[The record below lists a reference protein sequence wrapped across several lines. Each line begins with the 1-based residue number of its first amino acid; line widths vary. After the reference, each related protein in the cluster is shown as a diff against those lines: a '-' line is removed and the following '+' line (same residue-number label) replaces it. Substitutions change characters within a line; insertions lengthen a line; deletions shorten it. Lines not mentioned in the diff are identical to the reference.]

1 MTRPTFAEQV
11 SDILSSPSAV
21 WSASTVI
28 GSTKELDDEQQWA
41 HGRNAKRPRKTWRQV
56 HEESAPLLLAVA
68 HNALTACII
77 DLAGYPVYQIGGFA
91 LVGARFAYPD
101 VDLAQF
107 GENSS
112 ARRWAGRAGHQHPRS
127 RRRLDRRHC
136 FLGDV
141 PPTLSVAVSFRCS
154 EGCG

>member
-107 GENSS
+107 GET
-112 ARRWAGRAGHQHPRS
+112 ARQGAGRAALATS
-127 RRRLDRRHC
+127 ILEV
-136 FLGDV
+136 GDGWTDDTV
-141 PPTLSVAVSFRCS
+141 FWGTCPLPFQ
-154 EGCG
+154 